1 MFVCF
6 GRQRGI
12 ITDHV
17 ETAAS
22 AVGAAVPTWLVPPL
36 HERDARAHIVQ
47 ARQPWSTHELRSN
60 AIGQRVVV
68 IARVLTQT

>member
-22 AVGAAVPTWLVPPL
+22 AVGAAVPTLVPPL

-60 AIGQRVVV
+60 AISQRVVV
-68 IARVLTQT
+68 IGRVLTQT